1 MASKSFRLLPDGD
14 PKTGMQPS
22 DFTPPEAFTTDD
34 HRETN
39 HYNFKLPD
47 DSILSGVWE
56 SAPCREEIDAYPVH
70 EMMTVISGS
79 VTLTH
84 EDGTEETSKAG
95 ASSRGT
101 GGPPA
106 QYKMV
111 VVVFL
116 VIWFIEREK
125 TCVCFLAFCAF
136 GLFWFYEK
144 SFRKRTKRKVD
155 YFLSDIENTSEKY
168 SVLRPRTTRSVRKVL

>member
-14 PKTGMQPS
+14 PLTGMQPS
-22 DFTPPEAFTTDD
+22 DFTPPGAFTTDD

-84 EDGTEETSKAG
+84 EDGTEETFTAG
-95 ASSRGT
+95 DSFFIPKGT
-101 GGPPA
+101 
-106 QYKMV
+106 K
-111 VVVFL
+111 L
-116 VIWFIEREK
+116 TWHITETLK
-125 TCVCFLAFCAF
+125 K
-136 GLFWFYEK
+136 FYMIAE
-144 SFRKRTKRKVD
+144 
-155 YFLSDIENTSEKY
+155 
-168 SVLRPRTTRSVRKVL
+168 